1 MTTRF
6 DTIELEQLA
15 PDRVRM
21 SGIQGEPPPPTLK
34 VAMNRAGGFR
44 QDMNVCLTGLDIE
57 AKAALIEEAFWTSCP
72 FSPDDFS
79 QVTTRVL
86 RTEHPDPSTNE
97 QGVAQWRISVK
108 DPDEKK
114 VGRAFSDALVHL
126 ALASIPGFFWIGG
139 PPSAGRPYGVYEPA
153 MVPAELVPQ
162 EVVLL
167 GGETVIVDSVIPA
180 AGEVVVRPAPGPGA
194 AVPQGP
200 SVRAPLGK
208 VLGARSGDKGGNA
221 NLGVFAR
228 TDEAWAWLD
237 SFLTLE
243 RLRGLLPELEPLPVD
258 RYRLPALRSL
268 NFVVHG
274 LLEEGV
280 AASTRQDPQAKSLG
294 EWLRARVADIP
305 EALLS

>member
-1 MTTRF
+1 
-6 DTIELEQLA
+6 
-15 PDRVRM
+15 M
-21 SGIQGEPPPPTLK
+21 SGIRGEPPPSTLK
-34 VAMNRAGGFR
+34 VAMTRAGGFR

-72 FSPDDFS
+72 FSPEDFS

-108 DPDEKK
+108 DPDPEK

-126 ALASIPGFFWIGG
+126 ALSSIPGFFWIGG

-153 MVPAELVPQ
+153 MVPTELVPQ

-167 GGETVIVDSVIPA
+167 GGESVIVDSLIPA
-180 AGEVVVRPAPGPGA
+180 REVSVQPAPGPDVA
-194 AVPQGP
+194 APQGP
-200 SVRAPLGK
+200 TLRAPLGE
-208 VLGARSGDKGGNA
+208 VVGARSGDKGGNA

-228 TDEAWAWLD
+228 SDEAWAWLD

-243 RLRGLLPELEPLPVD
+243 RLRELLPELEPLPVE

-280 AASTRQDPQAKSLG
+280 SASTRQDPQAKSLG
-294 EWLRARVADIP
+294 EWLRARVVDIP